1 MENPFVYGDVV
12 KGQYFTDREEELK
25 ELKLDLS
32 SGQNVLIFSP
42 RRYGKTSLII
52 KVLDELK
59 REGFITIYVDLFRVT
74 SIQSFIKIYTSS
86 VTKASATKLEE
97 AIQFLKEHFPA
108 LIPRIVIKGQES
120 AEFEFDFEAVK
131 KDAERLLDDLYD
143 FPQRVAVKRKK
154 RLIVVFDE
162 FQEIA
167 TLNLPIERQLRAK
180 IQHHDKVSYCFMGSK
195 RHLMDELFQ
204 DKNKP
209 LYKIAKAIPLGKIPS
224 ERFKAFIHSRFKS
237 VDMRIESGLIDEILN
252 VTGCHPYYTQQL
264 CHEIFNT
271 SFSKEEPAI
280 ANQKDINSARDK
292 CIQAQSYAYATI
304 WDSLAAKQKSL
315 VVALCK
321 EPCANIY
328 SQDFLGRH
336 SLGTAASIQTAVNAL
351 EKKGVLDRENGS
363 YFVSDVFFI
372 EWLKQKIA

>member
-52 KVLDELK
+52 KVLDEFK
-59 REGFITIYVDLFRVT
+59 REGFITVYVDLFRVT

-86 VTKASATKLEE
+86 VTKASVTKLEE
-97 AIQFLKEHFPA
+97 AVQFLKEHFPA
-108 LIPRIVIKGQES
+108 LIPRIVIKGQEP
-120 AEFEFDFEAVK
+120 AEFEFDFEAAK

-162 FQEIA
+162 FQEIS
-167 TLNLPIERQLRAK
+167 TLNLSIERQLRAK

-224 ERFKAFIHSRFKS
+224 ERFKTFIHSRFKS

-252 VTGCHPYYTQQL
+252 VTARHPYYTQQL
-264 CHEIFNT
+264 CHEIFNIA
-271 SFSKEEPAI
+271 FSKEESVVI
-280 ANQKDINSARDK
+280 SQKDINSARDK

-315 VVALCK
+315 VVALYK
-321 EPCANIY
+321 EPGANIY
-328 SQDFLGRH
+328 SQDFLVRH

-372 EWLKQKIA
+372 DWLRQKIA

>member
-1 MENPFVYGDVV
+1 MGNPFVYGDVV

-32 SGQNVLIFSP
+32 SGQNVIIFSP

-59 REGFITIYVDLFRVT
+59 KEGFITVYVDLFRIT

-86 VTKASATKLEE
+86 ITKAGATKLEE
-97 AIQFLKEHFPA
+97 AMQFLKEHFPA
-108 LIPRIVIKGQES
+108 LIPRIVIKGQEP
-120 AEFEFDFEAVK
+120 AEFELDFEAAK

-162 FQEIA
+162 FQEIS

-224 ERFKAFIHSRFKS
+224 ERFKVFIHSRFKS
-237 VDMRIESGLIDEILN
+237 VDMHIKSGLIDEILN
-252 VTGCHPYYTQQL
+252 VTACHPYYTQQL
-264 CHEIFNT
+264 CHEIFNV
-271 SFSKEEPAI
+271 SFSKKGPSVIDQE
-280 ANQKDINSARDK
+280 DITSAKDK

-321 EPCANIY
+321 EPRANIY
-328 SQDFLGRH
+328 SQDFLSSH
-336 SLGTAASIQTAVNAL
+336 SLGTPASIQTAVNAL
-351 EKKGVLDRENGS
+351 EKKGVLDRENGF

-372 EWLKQKIA
+372 DWLRQRIA

>member
-59 REGFITIYVDLFRVT
+59 KEGFIAVYVDLFRVT

-86 VTKASATKLEE
+86 ITKASATKLEE
-97 AIQFLKEHFPA
+97 AMQFLKEHFPA
-108 LIPRIVIKGQES
+108 LIPRIVIRGQEP
-120 AEFEFDFEAVK
+120 AEFEFDFEAAK

-162 FQEIA
+162 FQEIS

-209 LYKIAKAIPLGKIPS
+209 LYKIAKSIPLGKITS
-224 ERFKAFIHSRFKS
+224 ERFKTFIHSRFKS
-237 VDMRIESGLIDEILN
+237 VDMRIESCLIDEILN
-252 VTGCHPYYTQQL
+252 VTACHPYYTQQL
-264 CHEIFNT
+264 CHEIFNV
-271 SFSKEEPAI
+271 SFSKKSPSIINPE
-280 ANQKDINSARDK
+280 DINSAKDK
-292 CIQAQSYAYATI
+292 CIQAQSYAYGTI
-304 WDSLAAKQKSL
+304 WDNLAAKQKSL

-321 EPCANIY
+321 EPGANIY
-328 SQDFLGRH
+328 SQDFLSSH
-336 SLGTAASIQTAVNAL
+336 SLGTPASIQTAVNAL
-351 EKKGVLDRENGS
+351 EKKGILDREDGS

-372 EWLKQKIA
+372 DWLRKKIA